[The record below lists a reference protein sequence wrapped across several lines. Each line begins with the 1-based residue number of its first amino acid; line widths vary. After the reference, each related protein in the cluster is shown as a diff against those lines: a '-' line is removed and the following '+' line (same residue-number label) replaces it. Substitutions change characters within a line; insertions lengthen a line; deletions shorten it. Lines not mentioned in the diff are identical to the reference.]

1 MYGWP
6 SWDPTGSPGSPGS
19 PGTQPGAGNERFA
32 IILGTNWELG
42 IGNGIASWE
51 LLGASR
57 EPPGNLIGKQ
67 NHWNLQL
74 VAARCIYVLVVAANL
89 ELVIKCMDCCME
101 SMSYYDSLRT
111 TVRTMYSTY
120 YTVPTGTRVRSYTY
134 CKHKV
139 LVPVLYHVLEA
150 CTIMVALHLVR
161 TCQLYC
167 TSTVRPLTCGT
178 IP

>member
-1 MYGWP
+1 MCP
-6 SWDPTGSPGSPGS
+6 KP
-19 PGTQPGAGNERFA
+19 
-32 IILGTNWELG
+32 
-42 IGNGIASWE
+42 
-51 LLGASR
+51 
-57 EPPGNLIGKQ
+57 
-67 NHWNLQL
+67 LQL

-139 LVPVLYHVLEA
+139 LVLVTYWYYAVPVLSCTMVLMYLYYGSIVFIVRYCSARA
-150 CTIMVALHLVR
+150 CTYDFFTMVL
-161 TCQLYC
+161 
-167 TSTVRPLTCGT
+167 
-178 IP
+178 